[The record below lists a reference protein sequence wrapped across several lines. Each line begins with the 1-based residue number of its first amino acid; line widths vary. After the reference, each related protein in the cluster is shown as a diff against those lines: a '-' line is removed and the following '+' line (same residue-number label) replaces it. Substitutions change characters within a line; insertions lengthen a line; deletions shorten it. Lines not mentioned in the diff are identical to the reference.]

1 MRWRRK
7 RRSISNN
14 IICSRHAKNVAARFN
29 WKKHEILVKR
39 KRNFYKS
46 ILDSIGSFTLLVI
59 NVSPPGI
66 AYIEGTIMK
75 PMKDDDVYF
84 RWVLQWKWYCNIYFN
99 KRNKQLHTNLSHDRD
114 LFHHTH
120 TSIQLSHKQP
130 FQNWQSI
137 TQARKLWWETIQD
150 SKIKVIF

>member
-1 MRWRRK
+1 MAHRNCPSENGKGNHRSLWWGFLWALSRRLVNTKTTNQPRWRNWNRKQAWQRDNAQCVRWRRK

-59 NVSPPGI
+59 NVTPPWYRI
-66 AYIEGTIMK
+66 YWRNYNETNEGWWCVLSLSVTVK
-75 PMKDDDVYF
+75 V
-84 RWVLQWKWYCNIYFN
+84 VLQY
-99 KRNKQLHTNLSHDRD
+99 
-114 LFHHTH
+114 LF
-120 TSIQLSHKQP
+120 
-130 FQNWQSI
+130 
-137 TQARKLWWETIQD
+137 
-150 SKIKVIF
+150 